1 MEFDYVIVGA
11 GSAGCVLAHRLTE
24 DPSVKVLLLEAGG
37 RDTNPWIHVP
47 AGFVKTLDNPN
58 VNWRYFSEPDAA
70 TANRPI
76 PIPRGKVLGGS
87 SSING
92 LIYVRGQAR
101 DYDIWAQLGCR
112 GWSFDD
118 VLPYFKK
125 SENNHRGAS
134 ELHGVGGPLDVTD
147 LTMRNPICDA
157 FIAAAEEIGLP
168 RNDDYNGREQEGICY
183 SQATIVKGRRA
194 STAQAFLKPAM
205 ARPNLK
211 VETNAHARRVML
223 DSRRAVGVAYQIGGE
238 TREARARRE
247 VLLAAGAIASPQLL
261 EISGIGAGERLRK
274 LGIAVA
280 HDLPN
285 VGENLQD
292 HYIVRMQWR
301 ATQPVNF
308 NGPVSFNEL
317 SRGLPLVREVT
328 KYALFRKGLLSLPV
342 ANVVAFVRTRPEVET
357 PDVQYHIQPAS
368 FADPV
373 KRIFDRFP
381 GISCA
386 PCQLRPESR
395 GSVHARSADPFD
407 HPAIRPNF
415 LTTPNDR
422 ATIVAGLRFGRRIL
436 GAPSLAAWRA
446 EEIRPGE
453 KIESD
458 DELLDYAKRTGSTV
472 YHPVGTCRMGSDAG
486 AVVDPELRV
495 NGIAN
500 LRVVD
505 ASVMPRL
512 VSGNT
517 NAPVIMIAEKAA
529 DMIKAAAR
537 SAPEAKA
544 A

>member
-1 MEFDYVIVGA
+1 MDFDYVIVGA
-11 GSAGCVLAHRLTE
+11 GSAGCVLANRLTE
-24 DPSVKVLLLEAGG
+24 DPAVRVLLLEAGG

-47 AGFVKTLDNPN
+47 AGFVKTLDNPA

-92 LIYVRGQAR
+92 LIYVRGQRR

-125 SENNHRGAS
+125 SENNHRGANA
-134 ELHGVGGPLDVTD
+134 LRGVGGLLDVTD
-147 LTMRNPICDA
+147 LTIRNPICDA
-157 FIAAAEEIGLP
+157 FVAAAEEVGLP
-168 RNDDYNGREQEGICY
+168 KNDDYNGVEQEGICY
-183 SQATIVKGRRA
+183 SQVTVCRGRRA
-194 STAQAFLKPAM
+194 SAARAFLKPALK
-205 ARPNLK
+205 RPNLR
-211 VETNAHARRVML
+211 VEVGAHARRIL
-223 DSRRAVGVAYQIGGE
+223 FESRRAVGVAYQVGAE
-238 TREARARRE
+238 VREARAARE
-247 VLLAAGAIASPQLL
+247 VILAAGAIASPQVL
-261 EISGIGAGERLRK
+261 ELSGIGAADRLRQ
-274 LGIAVA
+274 LGIGVV
-280 HDLPN
+280 HDLPG

-301 ATQPVNF
+301 ATQA
-308 NGPVSFNEL
+308 VSFNEM
-317 SRGLPLVREVT
+317 SRGLPLVREVAR
-328 KYALFRKGLLSLPV
+328 YALHRKGLLTLP
-342 ANVVAFVRTRPEVET
+342 AASVVAFVRTRPELET
-357 PDVQYHIQPAS
+357 PDVQFHIHPAS

-395 GSVHARSADPFD
+395 GSVHARTSDPFD

-415 LTTPNDR
+415 LASPLDR
-422 ATIVAGLRFGRRIL
+422 ATVVAGMRWGRKI
-436 GAPSLAAWRA
+436 LAAPALAPYRGA
-446 EEIRPGE
+446 EIRPGAT
-453 KIESD
+453 IETD
-458 DELLDYAKRTGSTV
+458 DELLAYARQTGATV
-472 YHPVGTCRMGSDAG
+472 YHPVGTCRMGNDPL

-495 NGIAN
+495 HGIGG

-505 ASVMPRL
+505 ASIMPRL

-517 NAPVIMIAEKAA
+517 NAPTIMIAEKAA

-537 SAPEAKA
+537 PARA
-544 A
+544 AA